1 MLMTIRH
8 VDNED
13 TPRPLLSLAHDAFF
27 RQQRSETRE
36 KHQHYLVC
44 IIDAHEIGI
53 GRNGRSNCF
62 TIPFASCFVP
72 RGALRGDRPVV
83 SSLAAV

>member
-62 TIPFASCFVP
+62 TIPFASLVFCT
-72 RGALRGDRPVV
+72 
-83 SSLAAV
+83 